1 MSPSFVSKEFYLQ
14 MKQRAL
20 IFNGH
25 IKTHVL
31 RTLSVRRAEGQDLL
45 DREERR
51 ETPEP
56 APKPHLK

>member
-25 IKTHVL
+25 IKIHVL

-45 DREERR
+45 DREKRR
-51 ETPEP
+51 ETAEP